1 MVHLQ
6 FSLTQLKSDP
16 EATLCSFLFIIL
28 AENLTA
34 DETESVRVDSKEDNE
49 VCHFL
54 RSVQALWVNCDV
66 YSIVLYCEGLMELT
80 DSHKTAKK
88 LAVRCKLTNF
98 NCHSLKKKITVKII
112 LLIGTKRK

>member
-54 RSVQALWVNCDV
+54 RSVQISLIVPFWWENGVVLRIACTESWNMPDGICLW
-66 YSIVLYCEGLMELT
+66 
-80 DSHKTAKK
+80 
-88 LAVRCKLTNF
+88 F
-98 NCHSLKKKITVKII
+98 HSLWACQIFSKLVVVFPY
-112 LLIGTKRK
+112 LLFSS